1 MTRLENRAREI
12 LAIAGITVNG
22 KAPYD
27 IQIHDDAVYRRAF
40 GHGSI
45 GIGEAYMDGQWDVED
60 LSAFFA
66 RVSRARLD
74 KKLYNLST
82 LLHAI
87 RARIT
92 NLQNRSR
99 AIEVAEQHYDLGN
112 DLYEATLGR
121 TLSYT
126 CGYWKHAKNLDE
138 AQDAKLDLICRKI
151 GLKPGQ
157 TVLDIGCG
165 WGGFLKFAAEKY
177 GAKGVGITISKEQAV
192 LARKT
197 CKGLPIEIR
206 VEDYRDTQGQFD
218 HVVAIGMFEHVG
230 PHNYRAFMQKVS
242 SLLKDDGLFLL
253 HTIGAHYTVYA
264 ADRWITKYIFPNG
277 TLPSVAQIGE
287 AIDRVFILE
296 DWHNFG
302 PDYDKTLMAW
312 FENFDRAWPQLEA
325 KYGKRFYRMWK
336 YYLLSCAGM
345 FRSRYTQLWQIVL
358 SKKGIEGGCTSVR

>member
-192 LARKT
+192 LARET

-218 HVVAIGMFEHVG
+218 HIVTISEVG
-230 PHNYRAFMQKVS
+230 TCP
-242 SLLKDDGLFLL
+242 G
-253 HTIGAHYTVYA
+253 
-264 ADRWITKYIFPNG
+264 
-277 TLPSVAQIGE
+277 
-287 AIDRVFILE
+287 
-296 DWHNFG
+296 
-302 PDYDKTLMAW
+302 
-312 FENFDRAWPQLEA
+312 
-325 KYGKRFYRMWK
+325 
-336 YYLLSCAGM
+336 
-345 FRSRYTQLWQIVL
+345 
-358 SKKGIEGGCTSVR
+358 